1 MKVYVV
7 TAWNSSTYE
16 EWVVEVHDNLIS
28 AQEVVQAQKELMR
41 KTWGNI
47 QYNLDEVDFIQTPGK

>member
-1 MKVYVV
+1 MKVYVIR
-7 TAWNSSTYE
+7 AWNSSTYK
-16 EWVVEVHDNLIS
+16 EWVVEVHDNLTS

-47 QYNLDEVDFIQTPGK
+47 QYYVDEVDFIQTPGK